1 MVNSYVAVDLE
12 TTGLSPKEN
21 KIIEIGA
28 IKVIDGEV
36 AGSFETFVNPRVAI
50 SSRITELTGI
60 TDEMVQGAP
69 YEKEAVESF
78 IEFCG
83 DNLLLGHNV
92 RFDYS
97 FLKVAATNSKIGFEH
112 VCIDTLRIARVV
124 LPELPSKSL
133 DRLTTHFQLMHDNK
147 HRALSDAQAASLLYQ
162 KLYQEYYQG
171 NEKCFEPVKYDMK
184 FKRES
189 AITPKQIKYL
199 SDLCKRYDLNLGV
212 EIEGLTK
219 NAASRMIDRIRSQ
232 YGYN

>member
-97 FLKVAATNSKIGFEH
+97 FLKFFG
-112 VCIDTLRIARVV
+112 
-124 LPELPSKSL
+124 
-133 DRLTTHFQLMHDNK
+133 
-147 HRALSDAQAASLLYQ
+147 
-162 KLYQEYYQG
+162 
-171 NEKCFEPVKYDMK
+171 
-184 FKRES
+184 
-189 AITPKQIKYL
+189 
-199 SDLCKRYDLNLGV
+199 
-212 EIEGLTK
+212 
-219 NAASRMIDRIRSQ
+219 
-232 YGYN
+232 

>member
-97 FLKVAATNSKIGFEH
+97 FLKVAATNSKIGFEY
-112 VCIDTLRIARVV
+112 VCIDTPVSYTHLT
-124 LPELPSKSL
+124 LP
-133 DRLTTHFQLMHDNK
+133 
-147 HRALSDAQAASLLYQ
+147 
-162 KLYQEYYQG
+162 
-171 NEKCFEPVKYDMK
+171 
-184 FKRES
+184 
-189 AITPKQIKYL
+189 
-199 SDLCKRYDLNLGV
+199 
-212 EIEGLTK
+212 TK
-219 NAASRMIDRIRSQ
+219 A
-232 YGYN
+232 